1 MKKFLWIS
9 LSFLLFSSLPVSV
22 WAQRTPN
29 ALESGGV
36 YWTRYYVEWELSDK
50 LQLDAEV
57 DNRRFFD
64 PARQFQTIARSTLYY
79 LKSDN
84 FNFGAGIAYSQ
95 LYSIYTTV
103 IQPEIRPHQE
113 VNFRYDHNRWNF
125 NHRIRTEQR
134 FRGDTLRTFIP
145 PEKVIEIIDDSYSFD
160 FRVRYEFTTDFTIVD
175 KSRQQGHWNV
185 QVATEVMAHM
195 DWEEFFDS
203 TRIYAGLQY
212 YLSDRIRLELGYLRS
227 TEKDYRYDIL
237 FNYDNLRFTFRHKL

>member
-1 MKKFLWIS
+1 MEKFLR
-9 LSFLLFSSLPVSV
+9 FAFFCLLFLAQITSS
-22 WAQRTPN
+22 WAQRVPN
-29 ALESGGV
+29 ALESGGL
-36 YWTRYYVEWELSDK
+36 YWTRYYIEWELPNK

-57 DNRRFFD
+57 DNRRFFS
-64 PARQFQTIARSTLYY
+64 PARQFQTITRSTLYY
-79 LKSDN
+79 MKNDN
-84 FNFGAGIAYSQ
+84 FNFGAGLAYSQ
-95 LYSIYTTV
+95 LYSIYTST

-145 PEKVIEIIDDSYSFD
+145 PEEVNEIVEDSYSFD
-160 FRVRYEFTTDFTIVD
+160 FRVRYEFTTDFTLLD
-175 KSRQQGHWNV
+175 KDRKQGHWNI
-185 QVATEVMAHM
+185 QVSTEVMVHM
-195 DWEEFFDS
+195 DWDEWLDT

-227 TEKDYRYDIL
+227 TEKEYQYDIL